1 MYQPSQPPELV
12 GSEAT
17 IHLVNVEALEGN
29 ADDEGVLEV
38 FKHAQTWYG
47 VCADTSR
54 ECYHIFLPFQLRQT
68 FMQYHMKA
76 EESTV

>member
-12 GSEAT
+12 GIEAT

-29 ADDEGVLEV
+29 ADDEGLLEV

-47 VCADTSR
+47 VCANTSTIFF
-54 ECYHIFLPFQLRQT
+54 YHFNFARPLCNII
-68 FMQYHMKA
+68 
-76 EESTV
+76 